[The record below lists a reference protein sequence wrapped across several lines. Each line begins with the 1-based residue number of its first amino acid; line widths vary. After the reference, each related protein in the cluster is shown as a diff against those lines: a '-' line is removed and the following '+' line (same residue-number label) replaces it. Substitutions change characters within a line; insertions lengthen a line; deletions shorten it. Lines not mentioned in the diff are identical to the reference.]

1 MIKRRAGEMAQWV
14 KVFAAKIYD
23 LNSIHMVES
32 TNFES
37 SSDPHTPAMTYMH
50 PHMYTHKKI

>member
-32 TNFES
+32 TTFKS
-37 SSDPHTPAMTYMH
+37 SSDPHTHAMTYMH
-50 PHMYTHKKI
+50 PHIYTHKI

>member
-32 TNFES
+32 TTFKS
-37 SSDPHTPAMTYMH
+37 SSDPHTCYDIHVPTH
-50 PHMYTHKKI
+50 IYTQKI